1 MYEETRSIQRHG
13 KQKDRGIWP
22 LLTVPSPSYM
32 IMGGKSGS
40 IDILGMITYMA
51 WPVIMKRGCTT
62 NQELIDAGIMFK
74 ADTIEGL
81 ARKDRISAETLA
93 ATLKKY
99 NDAIEAGEPDEFG
112 RGTAVYASNLFD
124 ARRRHRCHFR
134 RRARHRIAGH
144 RALPA
149 RRRSKGPSTA
159 SRLPWAC

>member
-1 MYEETRSIQRHG
+1 MKASTSPCLLYTSRHG

-22 LLTVPSPSYM
+22 LLTVPSPSYL

-74 ADTIEGL
+74 ADTIEEL
-81 ARKDRISAETLA
+81 AEKIGYPPATLA

-112 RGTAVYASNLFD
+112 RGTAVYASNLFNAVEAVSYTHLD
-124 ARRRHRCHFR
+124 VYKRQPTSCSCAPCATTGAYRPNRH
-134 RRARHRIAGH
+134 A
-144 RALPA
+144 
-149 RRRSKGPSTA
+149 
-159 SRLPWAC
+159 